1 MSRGQQYH
9 LIRNYLMS
17 GYKFYNLAIMTC
29 AFLIAG
35 ILTNPE
41 IRSESFSAY
50 LDMKLEVG
58 NFLIMLLLLIL
69 WHLTFTVSHVY
80 QSRRFESYWSNEVV
94 DVFMATTISTLAV
107 GVIGFLFRL
116 EIVTMEFLVT
126 VWLIATAVATTSRIA
141 FRYLLKEVRKQGRNL
156 NHILIVGTNPR
167 AMQIANKIENNK
179 SLGYHLVGF
188 VDDGWWSQDVK
199 EEGDYSRVTD
209 LKGIAEY
216 LKSHVVDEVI
226 ICIPIKSLYDTSS
239 SIIEQCQIQGI
250 VVRVITDAFKP
261 KTGHSYIGQFEGNHV
276 VTLNTGAL
284 TTLDGFFKRV
294 MDFLISLLLLIIF
307 SPLMVVIAI
316 LIKLTSPGPVVFT
329 QKRIGLNKRIFNIY
343 KFRTMVMNAE
353 ELMADLEKMNE
364 VSGPVFK
371 IRHDPRITPLG
382 RFLRKTSLD
391 ELPQLINV
399 FKGDMS
405 LVGPRPLPL
414 RDYEGFNQDWHRRRF
429 SVPPGI
435 TCLWQVKGR
444 NSIPFE
450 KWMELDME
458 YIDNWTF
465 WLDIKILFKTVLIVF
480 KGTGAS

>member
-1 MSRGQQYH
+1 
-9 LIRNYLMS
+9 MS
-17 GYKFYNLAIMTC
+17 GYKFYNLAIMTG
-29 AFLIAG
+29 AFLLAG
-35 ILTNPE
+35 ILTNPAV
-41 IRSESFSAY
+41 RTESFSAY
-50 LDMKLEVG
+50 LQMKLEVG
-58 NFLIMLLLLIL
+58 NFLILLLMLIV
-69 WHLTFTVSHVY
+69 WHLIFTASHVY

-94 DVFMATTISTLAV
+94 DVFIATTIGTLAI
-107 GVIGFLFRL
+107 GVFALLFRL
-116 EIVTMEFLVT
+116 EIVTMEFLFA
-126 VWLIATAVATTSRIA
+126 VWFIATSVSIASRIL

-167 AMQIANKIENNK
+167 AMQIAKKIENNK
-179 SLGYHLVGF
+179 GLGYHLVGF
-188 VDDGWWSQDVK
+188 VDDGWWSHDVR
-199 EEGDYSRVTD
+199 EEGGYCRVTD
-209 LKGIAEY
+209 LGGIADY

-226 ICIPIKSLYDTSS
+226 ICIPIKSLYDTST
-239 SIIEQCQIQGI
+239 SIIEQCQTQGI
-250 VVRVITDAFKP
+250 VVRVVTDAFKP

-284 TTLDGFFKRV
+284 TTLDGFFKRII
-294 MDFLISLLLLIIF
+294 DFLISLILLIIL
-307 SPLMVVIAI
+307 SPLMLVIAV
-316 LIKLTSPGPVVFT
+316 LIRLTSPGPVVFT

-343 KFRTMVMNAE
+343 KFRTMVINAE
-353 ELMADLEKMNE
+353 EMMADLEEKNE

-371 IRHDPRITPLG
+371 IRNDPRITPVG
-382 RFLRKTSLD
+382 SFLRKTSLD

-444 NSIPFE
+444 NSVPFE

-465 WLDIKILFKTVLIVF
+465 WLDIKILFKTVLVVL